1 MKQLFN
7 FRTIMMIVF
16 AIAFL
21 SLTNCTKT
29 DDRDQFVGQYSLNAT
44 GSYSMTING
53 ETYTYPI
60 SDKNTTLIIE
70 KSSSSDNMVF
80 VTGYYNAEALVTGN
94 SIEIDSETSTQTQ
107 DGVTITLTVN
117 HNRGTLTG
125 SSLSFTSSLIGN
137 AYYQGYSYPIYGN
150 VSNIAYKK

>member
-1 MKQLFN
+1 MVFLLFMGVI
-7 FRTIMMIVF
+7 TI
-16 AIAFL
+16 
-21 SLTNCTKT
+21 SSCTKT

-60 SDKNTTLIIE
+60 SDKNKTFTIE

-80 VTGYYNAEALVTGN
+80 VTGYYEAEALVTGN

-117 HNRGTLTG
+117 HNRGTLSG
-125 SSLSFTSSLIGN
+125 NSLSFTSSLIGN

-150 VSNIAYKK
+150 VSNVAYKK